1 MHCFEPTKIIFEKL
15 KMNVANEENIYFYQ
29 IALGSRN
36 DESKIYLASQS
47 VSNSLLNPDDVAGEE
62 VVSISTLDD
71 VVFKNGL
78 KK

>member
-1 MHCFEPTKIIFEKL
+1 
-15 KMNVANEENIYFYQ
+15 MNVANEENIYFYQ

>member
-1 MHCFEPTKIIFEKL
+1 
-15 KMNVANEENIYFYQ
+15 MNVANEENIYFYQ

-71 VVFKNGL
+71 VVLKNGL